1 MNVHTWTRVYACVTR
16 ELNDCVALECNGLK
30 AFFSWIL
37 YLLESCMIGVP
48 SIFFKFSIH
57 IHMWFLLL
65 LLVSANRAS
74 VQACVCL
81 CICVWVIKQKHVNRN
96 SWLNKFKKKPY
107 LHAWRDQKKEKHSY
121 KSSISNE
128 WVLSVCVCEWVI
140 PHVNEAC
147 HFFESS
153 LYYKS
158 FALRAC
164 CRQTISNLWRNAW
177 NKRNLRLV
185 KGAKKFA
192 ARVQRGFPT
201 RWRRV
206 VGWALD
212 LFRKRGQFL

>member
-1 MNVHTWTRVYACVTR
+1 MDVYTFKINWHVWMNVHTWTRVYACVTR

-128 WVLSVCVCEWVI
+128 WVLSVCVWMSHTTRKWGMSLLWVI
-140 PHVNEAC
+140 IILQILRPSRLLSTNYFQFMKKCVKQT
-147 HFFESS
+147 
-153 LYYKS
+153 KS
-158 FALRAC
+158 
-164 CRQTISNLWRNAW
+164 
-177 NKRNLRLV
+177 
-185 KGAKKFA
+185 
-192 ARVQRGFPT
+192 
-201 RWRRV
+201 
-206 VGWALD
+206 
-212 LFRKRGQFL
+212 